1 MNMGTG
7 HTDRL
12 AAAIAALPYRAPSAG
27 FKGRVLA
34 AIAAQAADEARL
46 GWALK
51 GLAALTVSWAGLLSL
66 AAAGPLYRFA
76 ADYAPLALEPGGVPQ
91 LMKLLGARAA
101 LLAGKLSA
109 AVSLAREL
117 GAAALS
123 YLPPAHEIVIA
134 ALISAA
140 VIRMATVRRTA
151 AQRI

>member
-1 MNMGTG
+1 MDMGTG
-7 HTDRL
+7 HKDRI
-12 AAAIAALPYRAPSAG
+12 AAAIAALPHSSPSAG

-34 AIAAQAADEARL
+34 AIAAQAAADARL

-76 ADYAPLALEPGGVPQ
+76 ADYAPLALEPGGISQ
-91 LMKLLGARAA
+91 LVKILGARAA

-109 AVSLAREL
+109 SVSLAREL
-117 GAAALS
+117 GAAALA
-123 YLPPAHEIVIA
+123 YLPPAHEIAIA
-134 ALISAA
+134 ALLSAA
-140 VIRMATVRRTA
+140 VIRMATVRGTA

>member
-1 MNMGTG
+1 MDMGTG
-7 HTDRL
+7 HRDSI
-12 AAAIAALPYRAPSAG
+12 AAAIAALPRRSPSAG

-34 AIAAQAADEARL
+34 AVAAQAAARERL

-76 ADYAPLALEPGGVPQ
+76 ADYAPLALEPGGVSQ
-91 LMKLLGARAA
+91 LVKLLGARAA
-101 LLAGKLSA
+101 LLAGKLAA

-117 GAAALS
+117 GTAALA
-123 YLPPAHEIVIA
+123 YLPPAHEIAIA

-140 VIRMATVRRTA
+140 VIRMATVRGTA